1 VFFKSKGKD
10 GVSESEVLRALA
22 SVQDPDL
29 NKDIVSLGFVKNLKC
44 REGAVEFSVELT
56 TPACPVK
63 DQLKQQC
70 EEVVKAL
77 PGVKSVKVEMTANV
91 RSTAPQANRISL
103 PSVRNVI
110 AVASGKGG
118 VGKSTVTINLAM
130 ALAETGA
137 RVGLL
142 DADIYGP
149 SLPMM
154 LGTKERPVN
163 TEDRIYPVV
172 KNDIK
177 MMSMGFLIPE
187 NQPVIWRGPMVHG
200 ALTQFLTQ
208 VEWGDLDY
216 LLIDMPPGTGDAQLT
231 ISQNA
236 PLSGA
241 VIVTTPQEV
250 SLLDARRG
258 LMMFQ
263 SVHVPIL
270 GVIENMA
277 GFVLPGTTTTIDIF
291 GKGGGARI
299 AAEMNVPLLGSV
311 PIDPRVAQGGDRGTP
326 IVLAE
331 PDAEV
336 SKIFRRLAGD
346 MAAGLSVIQARSA
359 GGFKPMAL
367 QWQ

>member
-1 VFFKSKGKD
+1 MI
-10 GVSESEVLRALA
+10 SESEVLKAL
-22 SVQDPDL
+22 SQVQDPDL
-29 NKDIVSLGFVKNLKC
+29 RKDIVSLGFIKHLKIK
-44 REGAVEFSVELT
+44 GGDVSFSVELT

-63 DQLKQQC
+63 DQLKKEC
-70 EEVVKAL
+70 EDRVEAL
-77 PGVKSVKVEMTANV
+77 PGVTSVSVVMTANV
-91 RSTAPQANRISL
+91 RSNTSGGNRIQL
-103 PSVRNVI
+103 PNVRNVI

-118 VGKSTVTINLAM
+118 VGKSTVTINLAA
-130 ALAETGA
+130 ALARSGA

-149 SLPMM
+149 SIPLM
-154 LGTKERPVN
+154 LGTKERPSQTGDKLN
-163 TEDRIYPVV
+163 PVI

-177 MMSMGFLIPE
+177 LMSMGFLVSE
-187 NQPVIWRGPMVHG
+187 NQPVIWRGPMVHT

-208 VEWGDLDY
+208 VDWGELDY

-241 VIVTTPQEV
+241 IIVTTPQEV

-263 SVHVPIL
+263 SVNVPIL

-277 GFVLPGTTTTIDIF
+277 GFLVPGSDTIVNIF
-291 GKGGGARI
+291 GKGGGAKI
-299 AAEMNVPLLGSV
+299 AAELKVPLLGSV
-311 PIDPRVAQGGDRGTP
+311 PIDPRVVEMGDKGVP
-326 IVLAE
+326 VVDAY

-336 SKIFRRLAGD
+336 SKVFVRLGGEL
-346 MAAGLSVIQARSA
+346 AAQLSILQAQSS
-359 GGFKPMAL
+359 GTFKSLNME
-367 QWQ
+367 WQ